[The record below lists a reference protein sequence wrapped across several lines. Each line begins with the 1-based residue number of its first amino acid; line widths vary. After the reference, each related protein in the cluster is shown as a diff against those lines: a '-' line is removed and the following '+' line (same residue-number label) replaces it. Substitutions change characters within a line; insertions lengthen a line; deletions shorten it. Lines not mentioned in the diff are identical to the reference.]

1 MAENP
6 ENEATRITLE
16 IVMVVL
22 GKGKRRKRI
31 NGGIIEDSK
40 DRDKVGSNRGLD
52 LQNYAK
58 LCLQSQRH
66 LALDVNDQGIHVPLE
81 RLHSDAL
88 DLDFLT
94 PQRTFA
100 ERQR

>member
-1 MAENP
+1 MLHVFPHNDDHRFPKLALSRECVGNPVVQALSAESPPLLPLAENP
-6 ENEATRITLE
+6 ANEATRITLE

-52 LQNYAK
+52 LQNYSK
-58 LCLQSQRH
+58 LCLQS
-66 LALDVNDQGIHVPLE
+66 
-81 RLHSDAL
+81 
-88 DLDFLT
+88 
-94 PQRTFA
+94 
-100 ERQR
+100 